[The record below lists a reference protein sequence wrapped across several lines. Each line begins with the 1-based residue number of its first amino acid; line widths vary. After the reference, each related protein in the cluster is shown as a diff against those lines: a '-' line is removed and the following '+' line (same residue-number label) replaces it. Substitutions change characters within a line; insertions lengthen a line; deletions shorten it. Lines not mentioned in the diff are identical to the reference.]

1 MGPCSFKG
9 FVMGS
14 PTEERIRIRAYE
26 LWELAGQPRGR
37 DDEFWYQA
45 EKEIRETKE
54 LEGIAHSPPP
64 TVLPG

>member
-1 MGPCSFKG
+1 
-9 FVMGS
+9 MGS

-26 LWELAGQPRGR
+26 LWELAGQPPGR
-37 DDEFWYQA
+37 EDEFWYQA

-54 LEGIAHSPPP
+54 LEDIAQSPPP